1 MAKVV
6 QFRSQQ
12 TSRSRSGSSFVML
25 VVLGMLASF
34 LVGAGISYYVI
45 DHRPS
50 FQPDLE
56 AKVRD
61 TTSRSRDPQNAGQD
75 ILSTAS
81 PVASYR
87 RCSGSVRVNCIVDG
101 DTLWTGGVKVRIADV
116 DAPEIGKPQ
125 CASEKALGERA
136 TVRLMELVNSGAFT
150 MQSGPGR
157 DEDRYGRKLRVLL
170 KDGRSIG
177 DILVSEGL
185 ARTWTGKRQPWC

>member
-1 MAKVV
+1 MANVV
-6 QFRSQQ
+6 QFRSRQ
-12 TSRSRSGSSFVML
+12 TSRSSSGSSFVML

-50 FQPDLE
+50 FQPDLG
-56 AKVRD
+56 KVRD
-61 TTSRSRDPQNAGQD
+61 ITSRSRDPRNAGQG

-81 PVASYR
+81 QVASYR

-101 DTLWTGGVKVRIADV
+101 DTLWTGGVKVRIADI

-136 TVRLMELVNSGAFT
+136 TVRLIELVNSGAFT
-150 MQSGPGR
+150 MQS
-157 DEDRYGRKLRVLL
+157 
-170 KDGRSIG
+170 
-177 DILVSEGL
+177 
-185 ARTWTGKRQPWC
+185 